1 MNTTKEWL
9 EKYKYVMGGQR
20 PESVR
25 RLMTAF
31 DGTIVNKPED
41 APLNDIVGIS
51 HPEMACYCCKQTD
64 RWIDRYGNSKCQRC
78 HPKPLGVG

>member
-1 MNTTKEWL
+1 MNTTKERL
-9 EKYKYVMGGQR
+9 EKNEDMIDVDM

-31 DGTIVNKPED
+31 DGTVVNKPED
-41 APLNDIVGIS
+41 VPLNDIVGIS

-64 RWIDRYGNSKCQRC
+64 RWIDRYGNSKGQRC
-78 HPKPLGVG
+78 HPKPR

>member
-9 EKYKYVMGGQR
+9 EKNEDMIDVDI

-51 HPEMACYCCKQTD
+51 HPEMACYCC
-64 RWIDRYGNSKCQRC
+64 
-78 HPKPLGVG
+78 